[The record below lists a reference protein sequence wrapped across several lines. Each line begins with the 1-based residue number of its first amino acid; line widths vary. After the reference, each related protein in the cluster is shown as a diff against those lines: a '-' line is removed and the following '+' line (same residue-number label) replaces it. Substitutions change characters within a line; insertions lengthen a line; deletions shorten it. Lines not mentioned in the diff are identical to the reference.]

1 MVKKLDLKISVLNW
15 TLVEKIRLKDLFLD
29 YKLIDLKIAHIN
41 FELMKSDSIQSIVGT
56 PKW

>member
-1 MVKKLDLKISVLNW
+1 
-15 TLVEKIRLKDLFLD
+15 VEEIRLKDLFLD